1 MALQIS
7 LKKLSMA
14 AVAAVAGTGGVGLS
28 YRVAHAEQGKEPPEE
43 KLSNPYPRTT
53 AAGFDPEALER
64 GAKVLREINQSKY
77 AKQVCKKPSSSIE
90 CSPWCERRP
99 ENQVYK

>member
-77 AKQVCKKPSSSIE
+77 AKQVCKKPSSFIE
-90 CSPWCERRP
+90 CSP
-99 ENQVYK
+99 